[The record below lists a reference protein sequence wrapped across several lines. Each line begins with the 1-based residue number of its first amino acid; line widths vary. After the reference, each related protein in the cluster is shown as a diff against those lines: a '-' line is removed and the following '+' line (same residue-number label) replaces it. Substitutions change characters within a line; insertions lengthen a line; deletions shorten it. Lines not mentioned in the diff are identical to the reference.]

1 MRNCIILLDISN
13 QNGAQLTN
21 GSHPVIIKTI
31 YYSNYKAR
39 YQRDHHLNSNR
50 TLMFTYAFSQLYILS
65 VPHLFRWSKYLE
77 IQTLFKFINNLEG
90 FFMLRL
96 KVLEKL
102 QTRSSFKFYISRSY
116 IVIITGMFFK

>member
-1 MRNCIILLDISN
+1 MCIAFSALM
-13 QNGAQLTN
+13 
-21 GSHPVIIKTI
+21 TI
-31 YYSNYKAR
+31 A
-39 YQRDHHLNSNR
+39 
-50 TLMFTYAFSQLYILS
+50 TMFAYAFFQLYILS
-65 VPHLFRWSKYLE
+65 VPYLFRWSKYLE